1 MILDK
6 NTASKVAE
14 YLLQI
19 KAVKL
24 NVEEPFTWASG
35 IKSPIYC
42 DNRTILSYPVVRTFI
57 RQQLAELTVEAY
69 GKPDIIA
76 GVATGGIAHGALVAQ
91 ELDMPFAY
99 VRSSAKG
106 HGLQNMI
113 EGVMEKGRTVVLIED
128 LISTG
133 GSSIK
138 AVNAVKENG
147 NQVKGVISIMDYGF
161 QKAEENFKDVCS
173 YYSLCN
179 FDVLIETALE
189 KEFITKENYDEL
201 VNWKNTVGK

>member
-19 KAVKL
+19 KAIKL

-42 DNRTILSYPVVRTFI
+42 DNRTILSYPVVRTYI
-57 RQQLAELTVEAY
+57 RQQLAELTIEAY

-99 VRSSAKG
+99 VRSQAKG

-161 QKAEENFKDVCS
+161 KKAEDNFKDVCS
-173 YYSLCN
+173 YYSLCD
-179 FDVLIETALE
+179 FDVLVDTALD
-189 KEFITKENYDEL
+189 KQFITKESYDKL
-201 VNWKNTVGK
+201 VKWKQSV

>member
-1 MILDK
+1 MILNK

-42 DNRTILSYPVVRTFI
+42 DNRVILSYPVVRTFI
-57 RQQLAELTVEAY
+57 RQQLAELTIEAY
-69 GKPDIIA
+69 GKPDVIA

-99 VRSSAKG
+99 VRSAAKG

-138 AVNAVKENG
+138 AVNAVKDNG

-161 QKAEENFKDVCS
+161 QKAEDNFRDVCS
-173 YYSLCN
+173 YYSLCD
-179 FDVLIETALE
+179 FDILIETALE
-189 KEFITKENYDEL
+189 KEFITKASYDEL
-201 VNWKNTVGK
+201 VKWKQSV

>member
-1 MILDK
+1 MIIDK

-19 KAVKL
+19 KAIKL

-42 DNRTILSYPVVRTFI
+42 DNRTILSYPVVRTYI

-91 ELDMPFAY
+91 ELDIPFAY
-99 VRSSAKG
+99 IRSQAKG
-106 HGLQNMI
+106 HGLQNLI

-138 AVNAVKENG
+138 AVNAVKDNG
-147 NQVKGVISIMDYGF
+147 NQVKGVVAIMDYGF
-161 QKAEENFKDVCS
+161 KKAENNFADVCT
-173 YYSLCN
+173 YHSLCD
-179 FDVLIETALE
+179 FDTLIDTALD
-189 KEFITKENYDEL
+189 KQFITKENYDEL
-201 VNWKNTVGK
+201 VKWKQSV

>member
-24 NVEEPFTWASG
+24 NVDEPFTWASG

-42 DNRTILSYPVVRTFI
+42 DNRTILSYPVVRTYI
-57 RQQLAELTVEAY
+57 RQQLAELTIEAY

-99 VRSSAKG
+99 VRSEAKG

-138 AVNAVKENG
+138 AVQAVKDNG

-161 QKAEENFKDVCS
+161 QKAVDNFNDVCS
-173 YYSLCN
+173 FYSLCD
-179 FDVLIETALE
+179 FDILIETALE
-189 KEFITKENYDEL
+189 KQFITKENYDGL
-201 VNWKNTVGK
+201 VKWKQSI

>member
-1 MILDK
+1 MILNK

-14 YLLQI
+14 YLLQV
-19 KAVKL
+19 KAIKL

-42 DNRTILSYPVVRTFI
+42 DNRVILSYPVIRTYI
-57 RQQLAELTVEAY
+57 RQQLAELTLEAY

-76 GVATGGIAHGALVAQ
+76 GVATGGIAVGALVAQ

-99 VRSSAKG
+99 VRSQAKA

-133 GSSIK
+133 GSSIQ
-138 AVNAVKENG
+138 AVKAVKENG
-147 NQVKGVISIMDYGF
+147 NQVKGVISIMD
-161 QKAEENFKDVCS
+161 
-173 YYSLCN
+173 
-179 FDVLIETALE
+179 
-189 KEFITKENYDEL
+189 
-201 VNWKNTVGK
+201 

>member
-1 MILDK
+1 MILNK

-14 YLLQI
+14 YLLQV
-19 KAVKL
+19 KAIKL

-42 DNRTILSYPVVRTFI
+42 DNRVILSYPIIRTYI
-57 RQQLAELTVEAY
+57 RQQLAELTIEAY

-76 GVATGGIAHGALVAQ
+76 GVATGGIAIGALIAQ

-99 VRSSAKG
+99 VRSQAKA

-133 GSSIK
+133 GSSIQ
-138 AVNAVKENG
+138 AVKAVKENG
-147 NQVKGVISIMDYGF
+147 NSVKGVVSIMDYGF
-161 QKAEENFKDVCS
+161 QKAIDNFENECTF
-173 YYSLCN
+173 YSLCN

-189 KEFITKENYDEL
+189 KEFITKENYDAL
-201 VNWKNTVGK
+201 LKWKMSV

>member
-19 KAVKL
+19 KAIKL

-42 DNRTILSYPVVRTFI
+42 DNRTILSYPVVRTYI
-57 RQQLAELTVEAY
+57 RQQLAALTVEAY

-99 VRSSAKG
+99 VRSEAKG

-138 AVNAVKENG
+138 AVNAVKQNG
-147 NQVKGVISIMDYGF
+147 NQVKGVVAIMDYGF
-161 QKAEENFKDVCS
+161 AKAEQNFKEVCT

-189 KEFITKENYDEL
+189 KQFIKKENYDEL
-201 VNWKNTVGK
+201 VKWKNSITN

>member
-1 MILDK
+1 MILNK

-19 KAVKL
+19 KAIKL
-24 NVEEPFTWASG
+24 NVDEPFTWASG

-42 DNRTILSYPVVRTFI
+42 DNRTILSYPTVRTYI

-69 GKPDIIA
+69 GRPDIIA

-99 VRSSAKG
+99 VRSQAKG

-133 GSSIK
+133 GSSLQ

-147 NQVKGVISIMDYGF
+147 NQVKGVVSIMDYGF
-161 QKAEENFKDVCS
+161 DKAIENFEDVCS
-173 YYSLCN
+173 FYSLCN

-189 KEFITKENYDEL
+189 KEFITKESYDSL
-201 VNWKNTVGK
+201 VKWKSTIV

>member
-42 DNRTILSYPVVRTFI
+42 DNRTILSYPVVRTYI

-99 VRSSAKG
+99 VRSAAKG

-133 GSSIK
+133 GSSIL
-138 AVNAVKENG
+138 AVNAVKEHG
-147 NQVKGVISIMDYGF
+147 NQVKGVVSIMDYGF
-161 QKAEENFKDVCS
+161 QKAEDNFKDVCS

-189 KEFITKENYDEL
+189 KQFITKENYDSL
-201 VNWKNTVGK
+201 LKWKATV

>member
-1 MILDK
+1 MILNK

-14 YLLQI
+14 YLLQV
-19 KAVKL
+19 KAIKL

-42 DNRTILSYPVVRTFI
+42 DNRVILSYPVIRTYI

-76 GVATGGIAHGALVAQ
+76 GIATGGIAIGALVAQ

-99 VRSSAKG
+99 VRSQAKA

-113 EGVMEKGRTVVLIED
+113 EGVMEKGRTVVLVED

-138 AVNAVKENG
+138 AVEAVKENG
-147 NQVKGVISIMDYGF
+147 NSVKGVISIMDYGF
-161 QKAEENFKDVCS
+161 QKAVDNFEDVCTF
-173 YYSLCN
+173 YSLCN

-189 KEFITKENYDEL
+189 KEFITKEDHDSL
-201 VNWKNTVGK
+201 LKWKMSV

>member
-42 DNRTILSYPVVRTFI
+42 DNRTILSYPVVRTYI

-133 GSSIK
+133 GSSIQ
-138 AVNAVKENG
+138 AVNAVKEHG
-147 NQVKGVISIMDYGF
+147 NQVKGVVSIMDYGF
-161 QKAEENFKDVCS
+161 QKAEDNFKDVCS

-189 KEFITKENYDEL
+189 KQFITKENYDSL
-201 VNWKNTVGK
+201 LKWKATV

>member
-1 MILDK
+1 MILNK

-19 KAVKL
+19 KAIKL
-24 NVEEPFTWASG
+24 NVDEPFTWASG

-42 DNRTILSYPVVRTFI
+42 DNRTILSYPVVRTYI
-57 RQQLAELTVEAY
+57 RQQLAELTIEAY
-69 GKPDIIA
+69 GRPDIIA

-99 VRSSAKG
+99 VRSQAKG
-106 HGLQNMI
+106 HGLQNRI

-133 GSSIK
+133 GSSIE

-147 NQVKGVISIMDYGF
+147 NQVKGVVSIMDYGF
-161 QKAEENFKDVCS
+161 QKAEDNFKNICS

-179 FDVLIETALE
+179 FDVLVETALE
-189 KEFITKENYDEL
+189 KEFITKESYDSL
-201 VNWKNTVGK
+201 LKWKASI

>member
-1 MILDK
+1 MILNK

-14 YLLQI
+14 YLLQV
-19 KAVKL
+19 KAIKL

-42 DNRTILSYPVVRTFI
+42 DNRVILSYPVIRTYI

-76 GVATGGIAHGALVAQ
+76 GIATGGIAIGALVAQ

-99 VRSSAKG
+99 VRSQAKA

-133 GSSIK
+133 GSSIQ
-138 AVNAVKENG
+138 AVNAVKENES
-147 NQVKGVISIMDYGF
+147 QVKGVISIMDYGF
-161 QKAEENFKDVCS
+161 QKAVDNFENVCS
-173 YYSLCN
+173 FYSLCN
-179 FDVLIETALE
+179 FEILIDTALE
-189 KEFITKENYDEL
+189 KEFITKKSYDSL
-201 VNWKNTVGK
+201 VSWKASV

>member
-42 DNRTILSYPVVRTFI
+42 DNRTILSYPVVRTYI
-57 RQQLAELTVEAY
+57 RQQLAELTIEAY

-99 VRSSAKG
+99 VRSAAKG

-133 GSSIK
+133 GSSIQ

-147 NQVKGVISIMDYGF
+147 NQVKGVVSIMDYGF
-161 QKAEENFKDVCS
+161 QKAEDNFKEVCS

-189 KEFITKENYDEL
+189 KQFITKENYDSL
-201 VNWKNTVGK
+201 LKWKATV

>member
-1 MILDK
+1 MILEK

-42 DNRTILSYPVVRTFI
+42 DNRTILSYPLVRTYI

-91 ELDMPFAY
+91 ELNIPFAY
-99 VRSSAKG
+99 VRSAAKG
-106 HGLQNMI
+106 HGLQNKI

-133 GSSIK
+133 GSSIQ
-138 AVNAVKENG
+138 AVNAVKEYG
-147 NQVKGVISIMDYGF
+147 NQVKGVVSIMDYGF
-161 QKAEENFKDVCS
+161 QKAEDNFKDVCS

-189 KEFITKENYDEL
+189 KQFITKENYDSL
-201 VNWKNTVGK
+201 LKWKATM

>member
-1 MILDK
+1 MILNK

-19 KAVKL
+19 KAIKI

-42 DNRTILSYPVVRTFI
+42 DNRIILSYPVIRTYI
-57 RQQLAELTVEAY
+57 RQQLAELTIEAY
-69 GKPDIIA
+69 GRPDVLA
-76 GVATGGIAHGALVAQ
+76 GVATGGIAIGALAAQ
-91 ELDMPFAY
+91 ELDLPFAY
-99 VRSSAKG
+99 VRSQAKA

-113 EGVMEKGRTVVLIED
+113 EGIIEKGRTVVLVED

-133 GSSIK
+133 GSCIQ

-161 QKAEENFKDVCS
+161 QKAVDNFENICTF
-173 YYSLCN
+173 YSLCN

-189 KEFITKENYDEL
+189 KEFITKENYDSL
-201 VNWKNTVGK
+201 IKWKQNTK

>member
-1 MILDK
+1 MILNK

-42 DNRTILSYPVVRTFI
+42 DNRVILSYPVVRTFI

-69 GKPDIIA
+69 GRPDVIA

-113 EGVMEKGRTVVLIED
+113 EGDISENQKVVVIED

-138 AVNAVKENG
+138 AVNAVKDNG
-147 NQVKGVISIMDYGF
+147 NQVKGVVSIMDYGF
-161 QKAEENFKDVCS
+161 QKAEDNFKDVCS
-173 YYSLCN
+173 YYSLCD
-179 FDVLIETALE
+179 FDILIETALE
-189 KEFITKENYDEL
+189 KEFITKENYDGL
-201 VNWKNTVGK
+201 VKWKQSV

>member
-42 DNRTILSYPVVRTFI
+42 DNRTILSYPVVRTYI
-57 RQQLAELTVEAY
+57 RQQLAELTVEAF

-99 VRSSAKG
+99 VRSAAKG

-133 GSSIK
+133 GSSIL
-138 AVNAVKENG
+138 AVNAVKEHG
-147 NQVKGVISIMDYGF
+147 NQVKGVVSIMDYGF
-161 QKAEENFKDVCS
+161 QKAEDNFKDVCS

-189 KEFITKENYDEL
+189 KQFITKENYDSL
-201 VNWKNTVGK
+201 LKWKATV